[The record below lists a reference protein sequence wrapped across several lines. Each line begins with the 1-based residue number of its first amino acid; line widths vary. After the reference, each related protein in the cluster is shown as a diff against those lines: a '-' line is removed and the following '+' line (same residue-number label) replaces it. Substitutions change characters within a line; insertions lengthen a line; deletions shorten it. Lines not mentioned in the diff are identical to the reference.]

1 MPIAVVFSI
10 LLAFSIDIAL
20 PLPPVLPL
28 LADKHLQVL
37 GLVQLLIAL

>member
-1 MPIAVVFSI
+1 MPIVVAFSI
-10 LLAFSIDIAL
+10 LLAFSIDITL

-28 LADKHLQVL
+28 LADKHLQVF